1 MKLSI
6 AYFNSIMSPDR
17 ATYFEIHHDDID
29 RDFPER
35 QRGKLTF
42 DSTMN
47 RDRIR
52 SKSARVRTATMVN
65 DISDEPDLYHRGS
78 GGYGSKGSRAG
89 SRSTRQK
96 TKSDR
101 RSSPRYT
108 VRRERQYD
116 DHQTVRLDFEDQ
128 MNRRQIED
136 DLRLTNM
143 LNMNG
148 INMNGTTTTDNEPF
162 DNGISGGSSKR
173 RKGRKGT
180 NKSTKSNQSTKST
193 NDLTNRSKR
202 SRNRSTKSK
211 RSQRDKSDKKS
222 KETATSQRDR
232 QSSRDTAYSKRRER
246 NASQTSKTSNR
257 SQREYLKTWL
267 CDHVGLPQY
276 YDCFVDHGVE
286 DFGMVTEITINE
298 LKLMGVHT
306 KKHQLQIQKEITKLR
321 NSIKAR
327 KSTDGSSLFDT
338 V

>member
-1 MKLSI
+1 
-6 AYFNSIMSPDR
+6 
-17 ATYFEIHHDDID
+17 
-29 RDFPER
+29 
-35 QRGKLTF
+35 
-42 DSTMN
+42 
-47 RDRIR
+47 
-52 SKSARVRTATMVN
+52 
-65 DISDEPDLYHRGS
+65 
-78 GGYGSKGSRAG
+78 
-89 SRSTRQK
+89 
-96 TKSDR
+96 
-101 RSSPRYT
+101 
-108 VRRERQYD
+108 
-116 DHQTVRLDFEDQ
+116 
-128 MNRRQIED
+128 
-136 DLRLTNM
+136 
-143 LNMNG
+143 
-148 INMNGTTTTDNEPF
+148 MNGTTTTDNEPF

-338 V
+338 VWFGRWINKIIWIWSRGYDVHDLNCSDWNELNDRYIWRYVHVWESWTHQQALKVGPIIDGAYCIWAMAFQSMNEEMLPIYLTVDCDYVFGVWVLHRAPSN